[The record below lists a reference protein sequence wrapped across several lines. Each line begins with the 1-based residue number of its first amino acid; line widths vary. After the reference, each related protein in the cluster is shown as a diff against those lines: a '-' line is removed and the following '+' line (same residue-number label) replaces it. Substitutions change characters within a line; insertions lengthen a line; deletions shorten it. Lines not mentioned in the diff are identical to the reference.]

1 MSLFY
6 VSCIIISSF
15 YHNSFCSINSRC
27 LLSRHDTWRHLI
39 QLVCVCVFCVYM
51 LSLSLSL
58 CVCVCVLCVCVSVF
72 INRVDSNA
80 HNSSRDDAFAAHNA
94 SHATL
99 CVLEKNGRWRPQTI
113 RENSARKSPCTT
125 RSRRRRRRRLRRSW
139 KTWASREQ
147 RGYVCQKR
155 RLNARVAQLLCRM

>member
-1 MSLFY
+1 MSFLKTWQMKTF
-6 VSCIIISSF
+6 
-15 YHNSFCSINSRC
+15 NSAGVCVC
-27 LLSRHDTWRHLI
+27 VCVCVLCVYALS
-39 QLVCVCVFCVYM
+39 VCVCVFCVCM
-51 LSLSLSL
+51 LSLSL
-58 CVCVCVLCVCVSVF
+58 CVCVLCVCVSVF

-80 HNSSRDDAFAAHNA
+80 HNSSRDDASAAHNA